1 MNDLIAIG
9 RNYDIIY
16 VICAGHF
23 EICPIVSIVGWQNK
37 STIDKKPYIAEEEEV
52 KEYIKIML
60 TYQKINALFCGNSST
75 GILQGTCSCK
85 KTYIITKNKCFSKSK
100 LTFCNQFRLNC
111 KAIEILA
118 S

>member
-1 MNDLIAIG
+1 MLKKQVNDLIALE

-75 GILQGTCSCK
+75 GILQDTCSCK
-85 KTYIITKNKCFSKSK
+85 KHILLQKINVFP
-100 LTFCNQFRLNC
+100 NQ
-111 KAIEILA
+111 

>member
-37 STIDKKPYIAEEEEV
+37 STIDKKPDIAEEEEV
-52 KEYIKIML
+52 DVYIKIML
-60 TYQKINALFCGNSST
+60 TFIKRLMHYFVVLLVQVFCKTHVVAKN
-75 GILQGTCSCK
+75 IYYYK
-85 KTYIITKNKCFSKSK
+85 K
-100 LTFCNQFRLNC
+100 
-111 KAIEILA
+111 
-118 S
+118 

>member
-37 STIDKKPYIAEEEEV
+37 STIDKKPDIAEEEEV
-52 KEYIKIML
+52 KDCICIYKNNAYF
-60 TYQKINALFCGNSST
+60 YQKINALFCG
-75 GILQGTCSCK
+75 ILLVQVFCK
-85 KTYIITKNKCFSKSK
+85 THVVAKNIYYYKK
-100 LTFCNQFRLNC
+100 
-111 KAIEILA
+111 
-118 S
+118 

>member
-1 MNDLIAIG
+1 M
-9 RNYDIIY
+9 
-16 VICAGHF
+16 ICAGHF
-23 EICPIVSIVGWQNK
+23 DICPIVSIVGWQNK

-75 GILQGTCSCK
+75 GILQDTCSCK
-85 KTYIITKNKCFSKSK
+85 KHILLQKINVFP
-100 LTFCNQFRLNC
+100 NQ
-111 KAIEILA
+111 